1 MTEQKATRILK
12 EEMGWESD
20 SGKIQAFAMAISAL
34 EEIQQYREIEKRLED
49 MYGGQLPLAAYVDVL
64 EYALKEPGKPHPV
77 NARILTYEDA
87 DAWEAYKAIG
97 TPKKILRL
105 FESGADTL
113 EKSKIVIDSIMKEM
127 EEYRAI
133 GTVDECREAVEKQRA
148 EKPTVSVQE
157 KDLKVGCAVFA
168 AGTKTFWCPNCRKA
182 ITGAD
187 KHCRTCGKKIDWG
200 EEE

>member
-1 MTEQKATRILK
+1 MTEQEAIEELK
-12 EEMGWESD
+12 SYRAQSGTSYPEEIEV
-20 SGKIQAFAMAISAL
+20 AISAL

-97 TPKKILRL
+97 TP
-105 FESGADTL
+105 E
-113 EKSKIVIDSIMKEM
+113 
-127 EEYRAI
+127 
-133 GTVDECREAVEKQRA
+133 ECREAVEKQRA

-157 KDLKVGCAVFA
+157 KDLNVGCAVFA
-168 AGTKTFWCPNCRKA
+168 AGTKTYWCPSCRKM

-187 KHCRTCGKKIDWG
+187 KHCRTCGKKIDWS